1 MGAGKGIISSIMTD
15 FVGKLRRTLGVICSP
30 PARVRVYR
38 DYNRTRQH
46 YILQAAAKHFSRRD
60 DDPAPLFGKTL
71 LDVGCGESTIGE
83 FLALSGAEITAVD
96 PDPNVLE
103 KAKISAEHYGAP
115 VTFVQSRAEDML
127 NSLAKYDVILALDI
141 LEENPDAARFLW
153 VLKQLLKPGGL
164 VILSS
169 INRTPKAWFM
179 HIFLSQ
185 YVYRRVPKGYRR
197 YSRFFRPRQL
207 EKMAQKAGLKLE
219 NVQGLSFNV
228 SDGTWHLTKQPDTR
242 YMVTGTL
249 A

>member
-1 MGAGKGIISSIMTD
+1 MA
-15 FVGKLRRTLGVICSP
+15 FNLRRMLGVLYSP

-38 DYNRTRQH
+38 DYNKTRQH
-46 YILQAAAKHFSRRD
+46 YILQACAHHFSKRD
-60 DDPAPLFGKTL
+60 DDPAPLFGKTM

-96 PDPNVLE
+96 PNPDVLA
-103 KAKISAEHYGAP
+103 KAKASADHYGAP

-141 LEENPDAARFLW
+141 LEETTDAARFMW

-169 INRTPKAWFM
+169 INRTPKAWFI

-185 YVYRRVPKGYRR
+185 YIYRRVPKGYRR
-197 YSRFFRPRQL
+197 YNRFFTPRQL
-207 EKMAQKAGLKLE
+207 SNLAKKAGLKLQ

-228 SDGTWHLTKQPDTR
+228 SDSTWKLTKSPDTR